1 MRRFARSAAAFV
13 ALGLVLYAAVYGA
26 AEWLV
31 YRTGDA
37 NPFYKIATLPERRV
51 DWVILGA
58 SHAMPLDFAEFNAT
72 MERETDKRIVNLAA
86 TGAGVLYNRF
96 VLEQF
101 LESHEA
107 GAVLF
112 VLDSFSFYDRQWNE
126 GRFADVKLI
135 RRTPLSGSLARRLL
149 AYGLAHGVPLTAA
162 LDYLS
167 GFSKINNEERFERDV
182 WEGEAKFERVFRF
195 SQVQDRQRIAY
206 LYPFEQVDAA
216 TLERYWQQ
224 FADFVAFAKARGL
237 GLVVVKT
244 PIPAHIG
251 AMIPGEADFDARVAA
266 FLAAQGVPFHDFSGV
281 GNDKSYFFDTDH
293 LNRKGLTLFFEQR
306 LKPILAGIPAPAAPR
321 P

>member
-1 MRRFARSAAAFV
+1 MRQFARSAAAFV
-13 ALGLVLYAAVYGA
+13 ALGLVLYAGAYGA
-26 AEWLV
+26 AEWLL
-31 YRTGDA
+31 YRTGDS

-51 DWVILGA
+51 DWVILGS
-58 SHAMPLDFAEFNAT
+58 SHAMPLDFADFNAT
-72 MERETDKRIVNLAA
+72 MERASGRRILNLAA

-101 LESHEA
+101 LAEHEA
-107 GAVLF
+107 GGVLY
-112 VLDSFSFYDRQWNE
+112 VLDSFMFYDHQWNRE
-126 GRFADVKLI
+126 RFADVKLT
-135 RRTPLSGSLARRLL
+135 RRTPFSWSHARRLL
-149 AYGLAHGVPLTAA
+149 HYSVEHAVPLSAV

-167 GFSKINNEERFERDV
+167 GFSKVNNAERFAPDV

-216 TLERYWQQ
+216 TFERYWQQ

-251 AMIPGEADFDARVAA
+251 ALIPGEADFDARVAA